1 MVFAESQ
8 NLLETST
15 HRYPT
20 QTALARQL
28 ASLYGAYVNL
38 YVNRLGTLHTVRL
51 RASFVN
57 NRFVDEDLS
66 AKDPYYITPIVMG
79 ITMFL
84 QQKMTP
90 TTADPMQQKIFL
102 AMPVIFT
109 FLFINFQSGLVLY
122 WLTNNVLS
130 IIQQYVINKRK

>member
-1 MVFAESQ
+1 
-8 NLLETST
+8 
-15 HRYPT
+15 
-20 QTALARQL
+20 
-28 ASLYGAYVNL
+28 
-38 YVNRLGTLHTVRL
+38 
-51 RASFVN
+51 
-57 NRFVDEDLS
+57 
-66 AKDPYYITPIVMG
+66 MG

-130 IIQQYVINKRK
+130 IIQQYVINKEQTGI